1 MTQLYLPLANEGVM
15 TRRDQKTVLCSV
27 CGTRVKLSEVLPVE
41 LVRGAIIKAIQE
53 KIPELPMEG
62 SFICLNDL
70 NRFRKEY
77 IEDVL
82 EEERGTL
89 SRLEQDFVAS
99 LAERELLSKNINIEF
114 ERDLTFGEKMADKV
128 AEIGGSWGFIFAFAV
143 VVAAWIIINSLFLL
157 KAPFDPYPYIL
168 LNLVLSCL
176 AAIQAPIIMM
186 SQNRQDAKDRL
197 RSEYDYKVN
206 LKAELE
212 IRHLN
217 ERIDLLLRHQWQRLL
232 EIQQIQIDILEEFA
246 NRRTQPSQYYSS
258 LLLYSFFLLPTGHAT
273 RHSPEPR
280 RFRSAEVKWSSRCG
294 AGALFPGGIPGQSR
308 FAHRSG

>member
-1 MTQLYLPLANEGVM
+1 MKKK
-15 TRRDQKTVLCSV
+15 DQSTVLCSV
-27 CGTRVKLSEVLPVE
+27 CGHREKLSEVLPVE
-41 LVRGAIIKAIQE
+41 LVRGALVRVIQE
-53 KIPELPMEG
+53 KIPELPLEG
-62 SFICLNDL
+62 SYICLNDL

-89 SRLEQDFVAS
+89 SRLEQDFVES

-114 ERDLTFGEKMADKV
+114 ERDLTFGERLADRV
-128 AEIGGSWGFIFAFAV
+128 AEVGGSWGFILGFAAV
-143 VVAAWIIINSLFLL
+143 VAIWVIVNSIALL
-157 KAPFDPYPYIL
+157 RTPFDPYPYIL

-176 AAIQAPIIMM
+176 AAVQAPVIMM

-246 NRRTQPSQYYSS
+246 GKKTQPPQ
-258 LLLYSFFLLPTGHAT
+258 
-273 RHSPEPR
+273 
-280 RFRSAEVKWSSRCG
+280 
-294 AGALFPGGIPGQSR
+294 
-308 FAHRSG
+308 

>member
-1 MTQLYLPLANEGVM
+1 M
-15 TRRDQKTVLCSV
+15 RRKEQSTVVCSV

-41 LVRGAIIKAIQE
+41 LVRGATIKAIQE
-53 KIPELPMEG
+53 KIPDLPLEG
-62 SFICLNDL
+62 SYICLNDL
-70 NRFRKEY
+70 NRFRREY

-89 SRLEQDFVAS
+89 SRLEQEFVDS

-114 ERDLTFGEKMADKV
+114 EKDLTFGERLADKV
-128 AEIGGSWGFIFAFAV
+128 AEVGGSWGFIIGFAL
-143 VVAAWIIINSLFLL
+143 VVAVWVIVNTVALL
-157 KAPFDPYPYIL
+157 KTPFDPYPYIL
-168 LNLVLSCL
+168 FNLVLSCL
-176 AAIQAPIIMM
+176 AAVQAPIIMM

-197 RSEYDYKVN
+197 RSEHDYRVN

-246 NRRTQPSQYYSS
+246 NKK
-258 LLLYSFFLLPTGHAT
+258 PTRPTH
-273 RHSPEPR
+273 
-280 RFRSAEVKWSSRCG
+280 
-294 AGALFPGGIPGQSR
+294 
-308 FAHRSG
+308 

>member
-1 MTQLYLPLANEGVM
+1 MK
-15 TRRDQKTVLCSV
+15 RRDQKTVLCSV
-27 CGTRVKLSEVLPVE
+27 CGIRVKLSEVLPIE

-53 KIPELPMEG
+53 KIPELPLEG

-89 SRLEQDFVAS
+89 SRLEQEFVES

-114 ERDLTFGEKMADKV
+114 ERDLRFGERLADKV
-128 AEIGGSWGFIFAFAV
+128 AEIGGSWGFILGFAAV
-143 VVAAWIIINSLFLL
+143 VAMWVILNSIALL
-157 KAPFDPYPYIL
+157 KSHFDPYPYIL

-176 AAIQAPIIMM
+176 AAVQAPIIMM
-186 SQNRQDAKDRL
+186 SQNRQNAKDRL

-217 ERIDLLLRHQWQRLL
+217 EKIDLLLRHQWQRLL

-246 NRRTQPSQYYSS
+246 NRRPQPS
-258 LLLYSFFLLPTGHAT
+258 H
-273 RHSPEPR
+273 
-280 RFRSAEVKWSSRCG
+280 
-294 AGALFPGGIPGQSR
+294 
-308 FAHRSG
+308 

>member
-1 MTQLYLPLANEGVM
+1 M

-197 RSEYDYKVN
+197 RSEHDYKVN

-246 NRRTQPSQYYSS
+246 NRRTQPSQ
-258 LLLYSFFLLPTGHAT
+258 
-273 RHSPEPR
+273 
-280 RFRSAEVKWSSRCG
+280 
-294 AGALFPGGIPGQSR
+294 
-308 FAHRSG
+308 

>member
-1 MTQLYLPLANEGVM
+1 MSVM
-15 TRRDQKTVLCSV
+15 KKRNQKTVLCSV
-27 CGTRVKLSEVLPVE
+27 CGAKVPLSEVLPVE
-41 LVRGAIIKAIQE
+41 LVRGAAIKAIQE
-53 KIPELPMEG
+53 KVPDLPLEG

-70 NRFRKEY
+70 NRFRREY

-89 SRLEQDFVAS
+89 SKLEQDFVDA

-114 ERDLTFGEKMADKV
+114 ERDLTFGERLADKV
-128 AEIGGSWGFIFAFAV
+128 AEFGGSWTFITGFGV
-143 VVAAWIIINSLFLL
+143 VLVVWIMINSVFLL
-157 KAPFDPYPYIL
+157 RSPFDPYPYIL

-176 AAIQAPIIMM
+176 AAIQAPVIMM

-197 RSEYDYKVN
+197 RSEYDYKLN

-232 EIQQIQIDILEEFA
+232 EIQQIQIDILEELA
-246 NRRTQPSQYYSS
+246 EKKTQPKQ
-258 LLLYSFFLLPTGHAT
+258 
-273 RHSPEPR
+273 
-280 RFRSAEVKWSSRCG
+280 
-294 AGALFPGGIPGQSR
+294 
-308 FAHRSG
+308 

>member
-1 MTQLYLPLANEGVM
+1 MK
-15 TRRDQKTVLCSV
+15 RKDQKTVLCSV
-27 CGTRVKLSEVLPVE
+27 CGNREKLSGVLPVE
-41 LVRGAIIKAIQE
+41 LVRGAIIKIIQE
-53 KIPELPMEG
+53 KIPELPLEG

-89 SRLEQDFVAS
+89 SRLEQDFVES
-99 LAERELLSKNINIEF
+99 LAEQELLSKNINIEF
-114 ERDLTFGEKMADKV
+114 ERDLTWGERLADKV
-128 AEIGGSWGFIFAFAV
+128 AEIGGSWGFILGFMIV
-143 VVAAWIIINSLFLL
+143 VGVWIVSNSIALL
-157 KAPFDPYPYIL
+157 RSPFDPYPYIL

-246 NRRTQPSQYYSS
+246 NRRTQTSQ
-258 LLLYSFFLLPTGHAT
+258 
-273 RHSPEPR
+273 
-280 RFRSAEVKWSSRCG
+280 
-294 AGALFPGGIPGQSR
+294 
-308 FAHRSG
+308 

>member
-1 MTQLYLPLANEGVM
+1 MKKRN
-15 TRRDQKTVLCSV
+15 QKTVLCSV
-27 CGTRVKLSEVLPVE
+27 CGAKVPLSEVLPVE
-41 LVRGAIIKAIQE
+41 LVRGAAIKAIQE
-53 KIPELPMEG
+53 KVPDLPLEG

-70 NRFRKEY
+70 NRFRREY

-89 SRLEQDFVAS
+89 SKLEQDFVDA

-114 ERDLTFGEKMADKV
+114 ERDLTFGERLADKV
-128 AEIGGSWGFIFAFAV
+128 AEFGGSWTFITGFGV
-143 VVAAWIIINSLFLL
+143 VLVVWIMINSVFLL
-157 KAPFDPYPYIL
+157 RSPFDPYPYIL

-176 AAIQAPIIMM
+176 AAIQAPVIMM

-232 EIQQIQIDILEEFA
+232 EIQQIQIDILEELA
-246 NRRTQPSQYYSS
+246 EKKTQPKQ
-258 LLLYSFFLLPTGHAT
+258 
-273 RHSPEPR
+273 
-280 RFRSAEVKWSSRCG
+280 
-294 AGALFPGGIPGQSR
+294 
-308 FAHRSG
+308 

>member
-1 MTQLYLPLANEGVM
+1 MSVM
-15 TRRDQKTVLCSV
+15 KKRNQKTVLCSV
-27 CGTRVKLSEVLPVE
+27 CGARVPLSEVLPVE
-41 LVRGAIIKAIQE
+41 LVRGAAIKAIQE
-53 KIPELPMEG
+53 KVPDLPLEG

-70 NRFRKEY
+70 NRFRREY

-89 SRLEQDFVAS
+89 SKLEQDFVDA

-114 ERDLTFGEKMADKV
+114 ERDLTFGERLADKV
-128 AEIGGSWGFIFAFAV
+128 AEFGGSWTFITGFGV
-143 VVAAWIIINSLFLL
+143 VLVVWIMINSVFLL
-157 KAPFDPYPYIL
+157 RSPFDPYPYIL

-176 AAIQAPIIMM
+176 AAIQAPVIMM

-232 EIQQIQIDILEEFA
+232 EIQQIQIDILEELA
-246 NRRTQPSQYYSS
+246 EKKTQPKQ
-258 LLLYSFFLLPTGHAT
+258 
-273 RHSPEPR
+273 
-280 RFRSAEVKWSSRCG
+280 
-294 AGALFPGGIPGQSR
+294 
-308 FAHRSG
+308 